1 MIDATLDSLPPGTV
15 RRIKPRFSID
25 YPLLLSAHEIGLKDM
40 IDAMILQ
47 DNIPDIELIVVT
59 AKDIQEI
66 GMELSPDIKKSMNN
80 IIELIYD
87 IINEIRCKQLNF
99 GREIM
104 YRIKP

>member
-1 MIDATLDSLPPGTV
+1 M
-15 RRIKPRFSID
+15 
-25 YPLLLSAHEIGLKDM
+25 
-40 IDAMILQ
+40 
-47 DNIPDIELIVVT
+47 T

-66 GMELSPDIKKSMNN
+66 GMELSPDVKKSMNN

-104 YRIKP
+104 YRVKP